1 VAHHSHAQNL
11 FGWAQ
16 TQQQKTPAESVSLPA
31 PETLA
36 ALSLPAAGQPVP
48 RTPEARPRT
57 REEKHER
64 VQQMTEEALGQLGD
78 ALDAGRSETLRAYL
92 TTMAKFHTYS
102 FGNQMLIAWQRPDAT
117 HVAGFHAW
125 KKLGRSVNKGEHG
138 IMILAPITRKVGTV
152 EEHHPDGS
160 TKAEDIRRIVNV
172 KPVYVF
178 DVSQTQGKELPAFA
192 RVSGDPAHHMQNLKE
207 FIASKNIAVEY
218 AKNLGGAEGLSQGGS
233 IVIREGLPPAEEFHV
248 LAHEV
253 GHELLH
259 RGERRKETTK
269 RIRETEA
276 EAVAFV
282 VCTAVGLNAGT
293 SSSDYISLYNGNR
306 ETLTES
312 LEHIR
317 RVASEIIGAV
327 TASRLPDRS
336 GLRTPEQG

>member
-1 VAHHSHAQNL
+1 VANHIQAAQNL

-16 TQQQKTPAESVSLPA
+16 TLQQQAAVEPVSLPEPESLHAVSFPVVDQPA
-31 PETLA
+31 PTP
-36 ALSLPAAGQPVP
+36 PAD
-48 RTPEARPRT
+48 RPRS

-64 VQQMTEEALGQLGD
+64 IQQMTAEALGQLSD
-78 ALDAGRSETLRAYL
+78 ALDAGRSETLKAYL

-125 KKLGRSVNKGEHG
+125 KKLGRTVNKGEHG
-138 IMILAPITRKVGTV
+138 IMILAPITRKVGTA
-152 EEHHPDGS
+152 EEHHADG
-160 TKAEDIRRIVNV
+160 TTETEGIRRLVNV

-178 DVSQTQGKELPAFA
+178 DINQTQGKELPEFA
-192 RVSGDPAHHMQNLKE
+192 RVSGDPAHHMQNLKD
-207 FIASKNIAVEY
+207 FVSSKGIVVEY
-218 AKNLGGAEGLSQGGS
+218 AKNLGGAEGLSQGGK
-233 IVIREGLPPAEEFHV
+233 ILVREGLPPAEEFHV

-269 RIRETEA
+269 KIRETEA

-282 VCTAVGLNAGT
+282 VCTAIGLNAGT

-327 TASRLPDRS
+327 TASRLTAHN
-336 GLRTPEQG
+336 GG